1 MNYTKYE
8 AETTVTFSD
17 ADRMVN
23 IYSASPVVMR
33 RLDRLCEN
41 FPDVYKCI
49 WTEDGGTAKKYT
61 VGDKKYIKF
70 GKPASE
76 AMKQRGRDFAAKMY
90 RNTVEKNA

>member
-8 AETTVTFSD
+8 AETTVTFND
-17 ADRMVN
+17 AERMVN

-33 RLDRLCEN
+33 RLDKLCEN

-76 AMKQRGRDFAAKMY
+76 AMKNHGRDLAAK
-90 RNTVEKNA
+90 RLANTMEKNA